1 MDLVTHGAAPG
12 AATAVVQTVVTHRG
26 SSERAPERCGGDLIY
41 KGIEKAMRMMM
52 EETNA
57 NQFTVKQVFNFI
69 LANWADCMPG
79 HPKPFQL
86 TGDSAD
92 KMFGGKQA
100 KINPYFKKKDI
111 FVHTGKMGGRNG
123 WKRGAYWTL
132 ADQLP
137 LGPSGFLE
145 DQASPAARS
154 QPIIVE
160 ATATEVAPVGQPLE
174 GMGPDFAPAGLEG
187 QQVDELE
194 MDEAMTV
201 LDGADP
207 FDLPPQDE
215 MAFAAEPAAP
225 AAANGAG
232 GGIPPEPFDMH
243 LDDELI
249 MDLDLDLDLAG
260 LPAAMPHAA
269 GAQAD
274 FDIL

>member
-12 AATAVVQTVVTHRG
+12 AATAVAQTVVTHRG
-26 SSERAPERCGGDLIY
+26 SSERAPERCGADLIY

-52 EETNA
+52 DETKA

-92 KMFGGKQA
+92 KMFGGKQG

-123 WKRGAYWTL
+123 WKEGAYWTL

-145 DQASPAARS
+145 DQASLRS

-174 GMGPDFAPAGLEG
+174 DMGPDFAPAGLEG
-187 QQVDELE
+187 EQVGELE

-207 FDLPPQDE
+207 FDLPLTE
-215 MAFAAEPAAP
+215 MAWPAAEPAAP

-249 MDLDLDLDLAG
+249 MDLDLDLDLTG
-260 LPAAMPHAA
+260 PAAMPHAA
-269 GAQAD
+269 AAQT
-274 FDIL
+274 DIGIL